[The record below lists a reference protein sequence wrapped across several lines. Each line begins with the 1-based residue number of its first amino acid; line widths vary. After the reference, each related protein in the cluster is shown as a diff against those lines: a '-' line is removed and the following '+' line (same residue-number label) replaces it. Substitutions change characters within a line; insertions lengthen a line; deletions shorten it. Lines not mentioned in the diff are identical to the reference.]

1 MSSAIAE
8 TPRLLTLDALHR
20 SLGARIAPF
29 AGYAM
34 PIQYPSGLKAEH
46 LHTRSQAGLFDVSH
60 MGQLRIRARDGR
72 RETLFGALESAL
84 PLDFDGWAS
93 GQQRYSLLLNEQ
105 GGIEDDLM
113 MLRLDTDAQT
123 SEIRMVVNASNR
135 ESDRAW
141 LTARCPSL
149 EIEWVDAALIA
160 LQGPQAQAVLAALD
174 PAAAS
179 LGFMEGRSL
188 SLAGV
193 DCLATRSGYTGEDGY
208 EISIPD
214 KAAETIVRQL
224 LAHPAVQP
232 IGLGARDTLRL
243 EAGLPLHG
251 SDIGPAVTPIEA
263 GLQFAIARSRRAGGT
278 KAGGFPGAAIV
289 LEQLQRGAPRV
300 LVGLSSGETVP
311 IRAHSAIIDRAG
323 RPLGEVTSGT
333 VSPTLGHPVMLALLS
348 RAALEAADPDGLAAI
363 VRQQRPAVRRVALPF
378 VPKRYRR
385 LSRPT
390 TP

>member
-1 MSSAIAE
+1 
-8 TPRLLTLDALHR
+8 
-20 SLGARIAPF
+20 
-29 AGYAM
+29 
-34 PIQYPSGLKAEH
+34 
-46 LHTRSQAGLFDVSH
+46 
-60 MGQLRIRARDGR
+60 
-72 RETLFGALESAL
+72 
-84 PLDFDGWAS
+84 
-93 GQQRYSLLLNEQ
+93 
-105 GGIEDDLM
+105 
-113 MLRLDTDAQT
+113 
-123 SEIRMVVNASNR
+123 
-135 ESDRAW
+135 
-141 LTARCPSL
+141 
-149 EIEWVDAALIA
+149 
-160 LQGPQAQAVLAALD
+160 
-174 PAAAS
+174 
-179 LGFMEGRSL
+179 MEGRSL

-214 KAAETIVRQL
+214 KAAETIARQL

-278 KAGGFPGAAIV
+278 KVGGFPGAAIV

-311 IRAHSAIIDRAG
+311 IRAHSTIIDRAG

>member
-1 MSSAIAE
+1 MSSTIVE

-208 EISIPD
+208 EISVEGRFADEIALILQGEP
-214 KAAETIVRQL
+214 EVE
-224 LAHPAVQP
+224 P
-232 IGLGARDTLRL
+232 IGLGARDSLRL
-243 EAGLPLHG
+243 EAGLCLYGH
-251 SDIGPAVTPIEA
+251 DIDTTTTPIEA
-263 GLQFAIARSRRAGGT
+263 GLAWTIQKRRREARD
-278 KAGGFPGAAIV
+278 FPGAATI
-289 LEQLQRGAPRV
+289 LDQLANGPARRR
-300 LVGLSSGETVP
+300 VGLRPEGRQPAREGTAVLD
-311 IRAHSAIIDRAG
+311 AAG
-323 RPLGEVTSGT
+323 AAAGTVTSGGFGPT
-333 VSPTLGHPVMLALLS
+333 VNGPVAMGYV
-348 RAALEAADPDGLAAI
+348 RADLAATGTEVSLE
-363 VRQQRPAVRRVALPF
+363 VRGKGLPAKVAAMPF
-378 VPKRYRR
+378 APHRYHRG
-385 LSRPT
+385 
-390 TP
+390 

>member
-1 MSSAIAE
+1 MSSTIVE

-160 LQGPQAQAVLAALD
+160 LQGPQAEAVLATLD
-174 PAAAS
+174 PVAAS
-179 LGFMEGRSL
+179 MGVTAGPMSEPCRGRPASSRSVSRAPSPIGCTAGWASSWRAMVSAAL
-188 SLAGV
+188 SGI
-193 DCLATRSGYTGEDGY
+193 
-208 EISIPD
+208 EIS
-214 KAAETIVRQL
+214 
-224 LAHPAVQP
+224 
-232 IGLGARDTLRL
+232 
-243 EAGLPLHG
+243 
-251 SDIGPAVTPIEA
+251 
-263 GLQFAIARSRRAGGT
+263 
-278 KAGGFPGAAIV
+278 
-289 LEQLQRGAPRV
+289 
-300 LVGLSSGETVP
+300 
-311 IRAHSAIIDRAG
+311 
-323 RPLGEVTSGT
+323 
-333 VSPTLGHPVMLALLS
+333 
-348 RAALEAADPDGLAAI
+348 
-363 VRQQRPAVRRVALPF
+363 
-378 VPKRYRR
+378 
-385 LSRPT
+385 
-390 TP
+390 